1 MQSIF
6 EVLEP
11 LDDDERCLLKSCIES
26 PTSSESILD
35 QFIQNFK
42 NKSKLIS
49 STKIF
54 IVLLTVNKKIS
65 PILQSFYN
73 SHKSLLEFID
83 PFQENITVECVQLIY
98 SMLQLDNEMFRNYNW
113 SLLFPFIRSENINIR
128 WYVSHI
134 LTTVLSVD
142 DPNSIYS
149 TLELNN
155 QPDSQFIPSFSLLLQ
170 AEKLKKYYVELDK
183 PKVNEIQQITE
194 RINEIDVKESIVNI
208 YGVILPYKRN
218 SSSTTSPL
226 ITSKFV
232 HTTTS
237 KYNLQQITVGLS
249 MNNPLLITGSNGCG
263 KTAIIRE
270 VARLTGNTDM
280 IEIHLDDQVDSKVLL
295 GTYVCT
301 DIPGEFKW
309 KPGALTQAVIDG
321 KWVLIEDIDR
331 APFDIITAIVPLLE
345 ARKLPLSSRGII
357 LDAHAGFQLFA
368 TTQTQSHNLVSGTSI
383 NQILSN
389 HFTIINLHNLCN
401 NELNEIITEIYHI
414 DESAASRIV
423 KTFSLLCSIGVAS
436 GMELDTNTISSEFS
450 TITEQTKNQWK
461 DAYKRCGRYLS
472 LRDLLKW
479 CNRVS
484 KLLISNTH
492 SYIID
497 AVRETIVLEAVHVFC
512 SCLPNIDTRISIG
525 EFLCKEDSWNIN
537 SNIIKNKLKDG
548 KPGLT
553 ITSNII
559 KIGDTQL
566 ISSGDQIQCRNFT
579 QTKQA
584 LRLLERLAV
593 CVQHNEPMLLVGET
607 GCGKTSVFLLVF
619 LFILIQ

>member
-6 EVLEP
+6 EALQP
-11 LDDDERCLLKSCIES
+11 LDDDEKGLLQSCIES
-26 PTSSESILD
+26 PTSNESILE
-35 QFIQNFK
+35 QYIQNFK
-42 NKSKLIS
+42 NESKLIS

-65 PILQSFYN
+65 PILHSFYET
-73 SHKSLLEFID
+73 HKSLLELLD
-83 PFQENITVECVQLIY
+83 PFHESNTIECLKLIF
-98 SMLQLDNEMFRNYNW
+98 SILQLDTEMFKNYDW
-113 SLLFPFIRSENINIR
+113 SLLLPYVKNMNMDIR
-128 WYVSHI
+128 WYVAHI
-134 LTTVLSVD
+134 LTIVLSVD

-149 TLELNN
+149 TLELTN
-155 QPDSQFIPSFSLLLQ
+155 QPDNQFIPSFSLLLQ
-170 AEKLKKYYVELDK
+170 AEKLKSYYVELDK
-183 PKVNEIQQITE
+183 PKVDEIQQITDK
-194 RINEIDVKESIVNI
+194 ISDIDIKESIVNI
-208 YGVILPYKRN
+208 YGIILPYKRN
-218 SSSTTSPL
+218 TSTTASPL

-301 DIPGEFKW
+301 DVPGEFKW

-345 ARKLPLSSRGII
+345 TRKLPLSSRGII
-357 LDAHAGFQLFA
+357 LDAHPGFQLFA
-368 TTQTQSHNLVSGTSI
+368 TTQTQSNSMISGTSI

-389 HFTIINLHNLCN
+389 HFTIINLHNLCY
-401 NELNEIITEIYHI
+401 NELNEIITETYHI

-436 GMELDTNTISSEFS
+436 GMELDTNTINPEFNS
-450 TITEQTKNQWK
+450 ITEQQKNQWK

-512 SCLPNIDTRISIG
+512 SCLPNIDIRISIG

-537 SNIIKNKLKDG
+537 SNIIRNKLKDG
-548 KPGLT
+548 KPGLI
-553 ITSNII
+553 ITSDII
-559 KIGDTQL
+559 KIGETQL
-566 ISSGDQIQCRNFT
+566 ISTGEQIQCRNFT

-593 CVQHNEPMLLVGET
+593 CVEHNEPMLLVGET
-607 GCGKTSVFLLVF
+607 GCGKTSVY
-619 LFILIQ
+619 